1 MTDAVRDDIIKE
13 ILGAEKEITLFVRA
27 HLYLEHY
34 LDAAVEE
41 KFPRQSGLLDEHYF
55 PTELKLRLL
64 HGMGFLSDVL
74 YYNGLQMNRIRNKFA
89 HKLEPSEDRIR
100 GYVGNMLLLEEYE
113 NWLEWADDRIRGYVG
128 NMLLPWK
135 TGEAVE
141 AMDMFE
147 KYKNVAITTV
157 LAIKNALEE
166 GRDADFFPGTS
177 VSESKK

>member
-1 MTDAVRDDIIKE
+1 MNDAVRDQVIKE

-34 LDAAVEE
+34 LDAAIEE
-41 KFPRQSGLLDEHYF
+41 KFPLQKSLLDEHYF

-100 GYVGNMLLLEEYE
+100 GYVGNMLL
-113 NWLEWADDRIRGYVG
+113 
-128 NMLLPWK
+128 PWK
-135 TGEAVE
+135 TPELVE
-141 AMDMFE
+141 SMDMFE
-147 KYKNVAITTV
+147 RYKNVAVTTV

-166 GRDADFFPGTS
+166 GRDADFYPGTR
-177 VSESKK
+177 VSDSKK

>member
-1 MTDAVRDDIIKE
+1 MTDPAGDGMIKDI
-13 ILGAEKEITLFVRA
+13 LAAEKEITLFVRA

-34 LDAAVEE
+34 LDAAIEE
-41 KFPRQSGLLDEHYF
+41 KFPRQVHLLDEHYF

-100 GYVGNMLLLEEYE
+100 GY
-113 NWLEWADDRIRGYVG
+113 IG

-135 TGEAVE
+135 TDETVG
-141 AMDMFE
+141 AMDVFE
-147 KYKNVAITTV
+147 RYKSVAITTV

-166 GRDADFFPGTS
+166 GRDADFYPGTT
-177 VSESKK
+177 VSDSKK

>member
-1 MTDAVRDDIIKE
+1 MSDAVRDDIIKE

-34 LDAAVEE
+34 LDAAIEK
-41 KFPRQSGLLDEHYF
+41 KFPRQKSLLDEHYF

-74 YYNGLQMNRIRNKFA
+74 YYNGQQMNRIRNKFA
-89 HKLEPSEDRIR
+89 HRLEPSE
-100 GYVGNMLLLEEYE
+100 
-113 NWLEWADDRIRGYVG
+113 DRIRGYVG

-147 KYKNVAITTV
+147 KYKNVAISTV
-157 LAIKNALEE
+157 LAIKHALEE
-166 GRDADFFPGTS
+166 GREADFFPGTS
-177 VSESKK
+177 VSDSKK